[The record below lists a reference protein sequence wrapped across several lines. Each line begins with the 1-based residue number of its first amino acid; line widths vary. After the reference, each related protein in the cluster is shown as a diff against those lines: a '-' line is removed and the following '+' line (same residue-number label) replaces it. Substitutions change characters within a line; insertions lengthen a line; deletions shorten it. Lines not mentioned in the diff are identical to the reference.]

1 MAKKRRYSDHSESLE
16 VFPAFTDLMSN
27 AFMILSLF
35 LLLALIESYR
45 LNYNLAK
52 ANERLQSATPI
63 LIDEKSGKF
72 SFTSNSAKLSPQLKK
87 YINEEKIPEIQ
98 TVLQKHDIDFIQVIG
113 YTDSQEISRMG
124 NLDKKLEKVAFNQEK
139 VDVLIP
145 GSNADLGLM
154 RALAIIQEVEKSG
167 KIKDIRFQA
176 YSAAQLYDQK
186 GNLIKFDR
194 KDNAKLR
201 RIEIR
206 FIPPGQ
212 SGLSN

>member
-1 MAKKRRYSDHSESLE
+1 MPRRFRETNDSEFLD

-35 LLLALIESYR
+35 LLLALIEAYR
-45 LNYNLAK
+45 LNHNLSK

-63 LIDEKSGKF
+63 LIDEKSGEF
-72 SFTSNSAKLSPQLKK
+72 SFTSNSARLSPDLKR
-87 YINEEKIPEIQ
+87 YLNEKKIPEIQ
-98 TVLQKHDIDFIQVIG
+98 DVLQTHDIDFIQVIG
-113 YTDSQEISRMG
+113 YTDSQEINRTG
-124 NLDKKLEKVAFNQEK
+124 NLDRKLDRVTFNEEK

-145 GSNADLGLM
+145 GSNTDLGLM
-154 RALAIIQEVEKSG
+154 RALAIIQEIERSG
-167 KIKDIRFQA
+167 KIKGTKFQA
-176 YSAAQLYDQK
+176 YSAAQIYDEN

-194 KDNAKLR
+194 KDNPRLR

-212 SGLSN
+212 KNIN